1 MVGHSMSGRYCPQK
15 TTSSADMEH
24 ALQAVD
30 QGGPRDLK
38 SAHTMVIALGCPP
51 ELEGKIL

>member
-24 ALQAVD
+24 SLQAVD
-30 QGGPRDLK
+30 QGGPRDF
-38 SAHTMVIALGCPP
+38 
-51 ELEGKIL
+51 KISTHYGHCSWLPTRTRG